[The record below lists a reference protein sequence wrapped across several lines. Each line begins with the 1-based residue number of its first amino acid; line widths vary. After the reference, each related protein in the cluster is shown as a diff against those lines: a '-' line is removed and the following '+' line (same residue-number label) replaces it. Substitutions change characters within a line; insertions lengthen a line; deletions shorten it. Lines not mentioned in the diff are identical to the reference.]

1 MYSEVTYMNS
11 FLLNKINYYK
21 KRDCSFSRQVDIPGH
36 HVMLGAMRG
45 LSLTKESGPCMLQDL
60 FFDI

>member
-1 MYSEVTYMNS
+1 MNS